1 MMVVIFM
8 LPGAEE
14 MCLLF
19 AHDGCHFYASK
30 SLLELYYIFAHHG
43 CHFYAS
49 ESFIYIYK
57 KKFNKLKVW
66 IQLLTVS

>member
-19 AHDGCHFYASK
+19 AHDGCHFYATK
-30 SLLELYYIFAHHG
+30 SRRNVYLLFAQDG
-43 CHFYAS
+43 CHFYATKS
-49 ESFIYIYK
+49 RTHVLFTQDGCHS
-57 KKFNKLKVW
+57 V
-66 IQLLTVS
+66 